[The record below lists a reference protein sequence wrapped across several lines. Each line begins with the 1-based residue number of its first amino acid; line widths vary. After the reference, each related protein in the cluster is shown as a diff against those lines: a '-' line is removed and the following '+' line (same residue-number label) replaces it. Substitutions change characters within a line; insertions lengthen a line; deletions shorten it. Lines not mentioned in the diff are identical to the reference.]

1 MTTSHGRRHDEIEEV
16 MRTQSL
22 DFVQL
27 TYNLHDREAEK
38 RLLPMAKDFGGAIY
52 GRPVLKYST

>member
-1 MTTSHGRRHDEIEEV
+1 

-38 RLLPMAKDFGGAIY
+38 RLLPMAKDLGGAIY